1 MPETGSTTPG
11 TGLRPIRTTFSL
23 YVAARDL
30 RPTEGFID
38 TVMLE
43 ENSPEVNAGISAV
56 TVLGAKASSTIWQ
69 K

>member
-1 MPETGSTTPG
+1 LPLGISVT
-11 TGLRPIRTTFSL
+11 
-23 YVAARDL
+23 
-30 RPTEGFID
+30 TEGFID

-56 TVLGAKASSTIWQ
+56 TPLGAKAPSTNWQ